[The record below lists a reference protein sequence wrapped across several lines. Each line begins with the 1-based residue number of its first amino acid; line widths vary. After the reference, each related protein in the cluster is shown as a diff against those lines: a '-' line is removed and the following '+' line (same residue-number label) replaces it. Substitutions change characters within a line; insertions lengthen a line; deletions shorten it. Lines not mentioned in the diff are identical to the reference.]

1 MPSSPPPPTPT
12 SASPDAA
19 GAYAGR
25 GIHKAAVEAIAR
37 RIFDGT
43 YEEGDTL
50 GLPQLM
56 ADLDVSQTV
65 LREAIKVLTA
75 KGLLD
80 ARQKRGTFVRPRDDW
95 NLLDPDVLRWKLAS
109 GAPHDFFA
117 DLFELRRAVEP
128 ASAALAAVRRT
139 DEDLAAL
146 DAALAAMAAYDNDPV
161 LVVRA
166 DASFHLALLR
176 ASGNRFFSQLHRVI
190 IPALIERDRTVHSRP
205 HDDPS
210 PSHAA
215 VVERIRDGDP
225 DGAHEAMLRLLDL
238 SMRDH
243 P

>member
-1 MPSSPPPPTPT
+1 MTPPTE
-12 SASPDAA
+12 A

-25 GIHKAAVEAIAR
+25 GLHKAVVEAIALQ
-37 RIFDGT
+37 IFDGT
-43 YEEGDTL
+43 YEEGDIL
-50 GLPQLM
+50 DLPRLM

-95 NLLDPDVLRWKLAS
+95 NLLDPDVLRWKLDS

-117 DLFELRRAVEP
+117 DLYDLRLAIEP
-128 ASAALAAVRRT
+128 AAAADAAMRRT

-146 DAALAAMAAYDNDPV
+146 DAALAAMASYDNDPV
-161 LVVRA
+161 LAVRA
-166 DASFHLALLR
+166 DASFHVALLR

-190 IPALIERDRTVHSRP
+190 IPALIERDRQVHAGP
-205 HDDPS
+205 HDDPL
-210 PSHAA
+210 PDHAA
-215 VVERIRDGDP
+215 VVDRIRDGDP
-225 DGAHEAMLRLLDL
+225 DGAHAAMLRLLEL